1 MIFGFKVKYNI
12 DEEKL
17 DILIDKYNKYN
28 IDGFKN
34 NLKNNRVFY
43 NENTDVYVS
52 KLFDEDIDTYF
63 SSECLLSREYYV
75 PLLRDLVV

>member
-1 MIFGFKVKYNI
+1 MIFGFKVKYNN

-28 IDGFKN
+28 INGFKN

-52 KLFDEDIDTYF
+52 KLFNEKLYAYF
-63 SSECLLSREYYV
+63 SSECLLSREYYI
-75 PLLRDLVV
+75 PLLRDLIV